1 MDKYDLQMELGS
13 GSFGRVVKA
22 RSKQQPELP
31 LAIKMIQMGGLSE
44 KEKNGALNEIRLL
57 ASIES
62 PNVIGYHDAFFQN
75 DNQTLCIVM

>member
-44 KEKNGALNEIRLL
+44 K
-57 ASIES
+57 
-62 PNVIGYHDAFFQN
+62 
-75 DNQTLCIVM
+75 